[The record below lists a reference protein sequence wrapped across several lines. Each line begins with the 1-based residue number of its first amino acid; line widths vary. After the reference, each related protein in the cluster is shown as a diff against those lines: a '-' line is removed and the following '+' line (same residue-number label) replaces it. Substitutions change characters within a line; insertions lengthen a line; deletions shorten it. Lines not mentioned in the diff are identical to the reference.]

1 MNKQNSQHTENQSF
15 SPEAVQSE
23 QAVPTMRRRLLTRRS
38 FAGLGATVL
47 AASLM
52 GCTPDSL
59 KDQVT
64 EGSTS
69 IDAPQPQESA
79 SAQDPSR
86 TKSSS
91 QDLTPITF
99 ALDWTPNT
107 NHTGLY
113 VAQALGYYADEGLE
127 VTLVQPPD
135 GDADALVATDNAQ
148 FGMAFQ
154 DLMAGYLG
162 SDDPLPVTAVAAV
175 IQHNTSGIM
184 SREGEGV
191 ESAAGMAGKRYGTWD
206 APIER
211 AIVENI
217 VATDGGDATTVE
229 FVPANS
235 SDEVSGLRTD
245 QFDTVWVYAAWAL
258 QNAYVQGYPVDY
270 FAIADINPV
279 FDYYTP
285 VIIAN
290 DTFLADHPDQA
301 RGFLRATAKGYE
313 YAAEHPEEAV
323 KILTEAAPEIDYD
336 LALASQQYLADQ
348 YIADASQWG
357 IIDADRWNAFY
368 QWLNDEGLVEVPIPD
383 NTGFTNEYLP
393 EA

>member
-1 MNKQNSQHTENQSF
+1 MQNTQQFESETTSSPQLQHC
-15 SPEAVQSE
+15 
-23 QAVPTMRRRLLTRRS
+23 LLTRRS
-38 FAGLGATVL
+38 FAGLGAVAL
-47 AASLM
+47 AGSLM
-52 GCTPDSL
+52 GCTPKLSRDRIEAG
-59 KDQVT
+59 T
-64 EGSTS
+64 PIE
-69 IDAPQPQESA
+69 DAPQLQESA

-86 TKSSS
+86 VKAQEAQANAQT
-91 QDLTPITF
+91 LTPLTF

-127 VTLVQPPD
+127 VMLVQPPD

-148 FGMAFQ
+148 LGMAFQ
-154 DLMAGYLG
+154 DIMAGYLG
-162 SDDPLPVTAVAAV
+162 SADPLPVTAIAAV

-206 APIER
+206 TPIER

-217 VATDGGDATTVE
+217 VATDGGDATTLE

-245 QFDTVWVYAAWAL
+245 QFDTVWVFAAWAL

-290 DTFLADHPDQA
+290 NTWLAEQPDQA
-301 RGFLRATAKGYE
+301 RAFLRATARGYE

-323 KILTEAAPEIDYD
+323 KILVEAAPEIDYD
-336 LALASQQYLADQ
+336 LALASQQFLADQ
-348 YIADASQWG
+348 YIADAAQWG
-357 IIDADRWNAFY
+357 VFDADRWNTFY
-368 QWLNDEGLVEVPIPD
+368 QWLNDQGLVEVPIPD

-393 EA
+393 EV

>member
-1 MNKQNSQHTENQSF
+1 MNNQNSQQF
-15 SPEAVQSE
+15 AYRGFEA
-23 QAVPTMRRRLLTRRS
+23 ALAKRRLMTRRS
-38 FAGLGATVL
+38 FAGLGALTL
-47 AASLM
+47 AGSLM
-52 GCTPDSL
+52 GCSSKSL
-59 KDQVT
+59 KDQLT
-64 EGSTS
+64 E
-69 IDAPQPQESA
+69 DAVPVDVPQLQQSA
-79 SAQDPSR
+79 SAQDTSR
-86 TKSSS
+86 TKSSE
-91 QDLTPITF
+91 LTPLTF

-148 FGMAFQ
+148 LGMAFQ
-154 DLMAGYLG
+154 DIMAGYLG
-162 SDDPLPVTAVAAV
+162 NDNPLPVTAIAAV

-206 APIER
+206 TPIER

-217 VATDGGDATTVE
+217 VAADGGDASAIE

-245 QFDTVWVYAAWAL
+245 QFDDVWVYAAWAL

-290 DTFLADHPDQA
+290 NTFLAEQPEQA
-301 RGFLRATAKGYE
+301 RAFLRATAKGYE
-313 YAAEHPEEAV
+313 FAAQNPEEAV

-336 LALASQQYLADQ
+336 LALASQEYLADQ
-348 YIADASQWG
+348 YIADADQWG
-357 IIDADRWNAFY
+357 VFDADRWNAFY
-368 QWLNDEGLVEVPIPD
+368 QWLNDEGLVEVAIPD
-383 NTGFTNEYLP
+383 NTGFTNDYLP
-393 EA
+393 TE

>member
-1 MNKQNSQHTENQSF
+1 MNNQNSQQFAHRGFEV
-15 SPEAVQSE
+15 AL
-23 QAVPTMRRRLLTRRS
+23 AKCRLMTRRS
-38 FAGLGATVL
+38 FAGLGALTL
-47 AASLM
+47 AGSLM
-52 GCTPDSL
+52 GCSSKSL
-59 KDQVT
+59 KDQLT
-64 EGSTS
+64 E
-69 IDAPQPQESA
+69 DAVPVDVPQLQQSA
-79 SAQDPSR
+79 SAQDTSR
-86 TKSSS
+86 TKSSE
-91 QDLTPITF
+91 LTPLTF

-148 FGMAFQ
+148 LGMAFQ
-154 DLMAGYLG
+154 DIMAGYLG
-162 SDDPLPVTAVAAV
+162 SDNPLPVTAIAAV

-206 APIER
+206 TPIER

-217 VATDGGDATTVE
+217 VAADGGDASAVE

-245 QFDTVWVYAAWAL
+245 QFDDVWVYAAWAL

-290 DTFLADHPDQA
+290 NTFLAEQPEQA
-301 RGFLRATAKGYE
+301 RAFLRATAKGYE
-313 YAAEHPEEAV
+313 FAAQNPEEAV

-336 LALASQQYLADQ
+336 LALASQEYLADQ
-348 YIADASQWG
+348 YIADADQWG
-357 IIDADRWNAFY
+357 VFDADRWNAFY
-368 QWLNDEGLVEVPIPD
+368 QWLNDEGLVEVAIPD
-383 NTGFTNEYLP
+383 NTGFTNDYLP
-393 EA
+393 TE

>member
-1 MNKQNSQHTENQSF
+1 MNNQNSQQFAHRGF
-15 SPEAVQSE
+15 EA
-23 QAVPTMRRRLLTRRS
+23 ALAKRRLMTRRS
-38 FAGLGATVL
+38 FAGLGALTL
-47 AASLM
+47 AGSLM
-52 GCTPDSL
+52 GCSSKSL
-59 KDQVT
+59 KDQLT
-64 EGSTS
+64 E
-69 IDAPQPQESA
+69 DAVPVDVPQLQQSA
-79 SAQDPSR
+79 SAQDTSR
-86 TKSSS
+86 TKSSE
-91 QDLTPITF
+91 LTPLTF

-148 FGMAFQ
+148 LGMAFQ
-154 DLMAGYLG
+154 DIMAGYLG
-162 SDDPLPVTAVAAV
+162 SDNPLPVTAIAAV

-206 APIER
+206 TPIER

-217 VATDGGDATTVE
+217 VAADGGDASAIE

-245 QFDTVWVYAAWAL
+245 QFDDVWVYAAWAL

-290 DTFLADHPDQA
+290 NTFLAEQPEQA
-301 RGFLRATAKGYE
+301 RAFLRATAKGYE
-313 YAAEHPEEAV
+313 FAAQNPEEAV

-336 LALASQQYLADQ
+336 LALASQEYLADQ
-348 YIADASQWG
+348 YIADADQWG
-357 IIDADRWNAFY
+357 VFDADRWNAFY
-368 QWLNDEGLVEVPIPD
+368 QWLNDEGLVEVAIPD
-383 NTGFTNEYLP
+383 GTGFTNDYLP
-393 EA
+393 TE

>member
-1 MNKQNSQHTENQSF
+1 MHSSINRNCNNQQTA
-15 SPEAVQSE
+15 PCH
-23 QAVPTMRRRLLTRRS
+23 RLLTRRS
-38 FAGLGATVL
+38 FAGLGATVR
-47 AASLM
+47 ATSLI
-52 GCTPDSL
+52 GCTPNSL
-59 KDQVT
+59 KDQGI
-64 EGSTS
+64 EGSTP
-69 IDAPQPQESA
+69 IDAPQLQESA

-91 QDLTPITF
+91 QELTPITF

-154 DLMAGYLG
+154 DIMAGYLG
-162 SDDPLPVTAVAAV
+162 SSDPLPVTAVAAV

-206 APIER
+206 TPIER
-211 AIVENI
+211 AIIENI
-217 VATDGGDATTVE
+217 VAADGGDASTVE

-290 DTFLADHPDQA
+290 DTFLAEEPEQA
-301 RGFLRATAKGYE
+301 RAFLRATAKGYE

-336 LALASQQYLADQ
+336 LALASQQFLADQ
-348 YIADASQWG
+348 YIADATQWG

-368 QWLNDEGLVEVPIPD
+368 QWLNDEGLVEVAIPD
-383 NTGFTNEYLP
+383 NAGFTNDYLP
-393 EA
+393 QA